1 MVLVDDQR
9 RYIDVNAAACLALGQ
24 SGAEFQQLRIDDLTP
39 PSRWPA
45 MEAGWARLMETGW
58 IAGSSDVASP
68 EQSYLGVTFC
78 ALSNVLPGRHLVAFA
93 PAGWPNVET
102 LTQLDQLGSQPGSA
116 LTPRELEV
124 LQLAAEGRT
133 SATIARELMVSGAT
147 VKTHFEH
154 IYAKLGVRDRAA
166 AVATAMRLGLI
177 V

>member
-24 SGAEFQQLRIDDLTP
+24 SSAEFQQLRIDDLTP

-58 IAGSSDVASP
+58 IAGSSDAASP
-68 EQSYLGVTFC
+68 EQIYLGVTFC